1 VHDLRQATG
10 GNREFAPADRGA
22 INSLG
27 GNRTQFMTLKE
38 LSVQYRVQAGRLR
51 ERIRDLEL
59 QQKSCGEEETAAMQQ
74 RIHTLH
80 TLWKE
85 ARDLAVLTE
94 RYYERGYHRNEQYT
108 L

>member
-1 VHDLRQATG
+1 
-10 GNREFAPADRGA
+10 
-22 INSLG
+22 
-27 GNRTQFMTLKE
+27 MTLKE

-80 TLWKE
+80 TL
-85 ARDLAVLTE
+85 
-94 RYYERGYHRNEQYT
+94 
-108 L
+108 